1 MDKRLITGTVAGGI
15 TLFVLG
21 YLIYGLAL
29 ADFFAGNAGGATGV
43 ARDTVIMWAIAVG
56 EFSIAA
62 LVTLALGWTGAS
74 SMRDGFKTAAL
85 VGFLVWLGADF
96 IHYGVHDVANLIK
109 WFVELARGR
118 RHYTGHNVDLRRR
131 LRQLAAKYRTL
142 LHQTRKTPIY

>member
-1 MDKRLITGTVAGGI
+1 MDKRLITGTIAGGI

-29 ADFFAGNAGGATGV
+29 ADFFANNAGAATGV
-43 ARDTVIMWAIAVG
+43 AKDPVIMWAIAVG

-74 SMRDGFKTAAL
+74 SMGDGFKTAAL

-96 IHYGVHDVANLIK
+96 IHYGVHDVANLTATIVDPL
-109 WFVELARGR
+109 VELVR
-118 RHYTGHNVDLRRR
+118 TGIAGAVIV
-131 LRQLAAKYRTL
+131 AVTGKMAGSASSSV
-142 LHQTRKTPIY
+142 

>member
-43 ARDTVIMWAIAVG
+43 ARDPVIMWAIAVG

-74 SMRDGFKTAAL
+74 SMGDGFKTAAL

-96 IHYGVHDVANLIK
+96 IHYGVSDVANLTATIVDPL
-109 WFVELARGR
+109 VELVRNGIAGVVIVAV
-118 RHYTGHNVDLRRR
+118 TGKMAGSASSAV
-131 LRQLAAKYRTL
+131 
-142 LHQTRKTPIY
+142 